1 MTPTHTEMLR
11 PTLPLPDH
19 LRGNETETFTEDSVV
34 RRLPEIALKTITDNG
49 LEGHRRERV
58 EQLAADVNSGIITRV
73 DEPEAADFLS
83 WQRYVDRYEGS
94 TWVDAPWFFVETYFY
109 RRLMSATGYS
119 QPGPRR
125 GVDPFSLQKQTALD
139 GALDLAARLGES
151 LDDMRTLIGAS
162 LWANRVD
169 LSLWRA
175 GEESIEERTATVLGA
190 AHDRLLVDDTDRVIG
205 LLEGDGA
212 NVQIVLDNSGAE
224 LVADLAL
231 AASILMRGGRVTIH
245 AKPHPTF
252 VSDVTLPDHDGT
264 IARLEAEPNAAAAI
278 ARILVDAQSRGS
290 LRARAHPYWVSPLPF
305 WECPDDLI
313 DELADAD
320 LVVVKGD
327 ANYRRLLGDL
337 HWEPTTPFTDIVR
350 PLQPLLALRTPKS
363 LVGAG
368 IDPGVVERAAA
379 ADPDWLSDGEWGMI
393 QFAAEVE

>member
-1 MTPTHTEMLR
+1 MTPTTTEMLR

-19 LRGNETETFTEDSVV
+19 LRGSETGTFTEDSVV
-34 RRLPEIALKTITDNG
+34 RRLPEIALKTIADNA

-58 EQLAADVNSGIITRV
+58 EHLAADVNSGVIDRV
-73 DEPEAADFLS
+73 DEPEAADSLD
-83 WQRYVDRYEGS
+83 WQRYVDKYEGL

-125 GVDPFSLQKQTALD
+125 GVDPFALQKQTALD
-139 GALDLAARLGES
+139 GALELAAQLGNR
-151 LDDMRTLIGAS
+151 LDDPRALLAAS

-175 GEESIEERTATVLGA
+175 GEENIDERTATVLGTGR
-190 AHDRLLVDDTDRVIG
+190 DRLLVDDSDRVIG
-205 LLEGDGA
+205 TLEGNRA
-212 NVQIVLDNSGAE
+212 NIHIVLDNSGAE

-231 AASILMRGGRVTIH
+231 AASILGRGGRVTIH

-252 VSDVTLPDHDGT
+252 VSDVTLPDLSRTITRLDEEAT
-264 IARLEAEPNAAAAI
+264 AAADIARTLAEAM
-278 ARILVDAQSRGS
+278 SRGS
-290 LRARAHPYWVSPLPF
+290 LQAKVHPYWVSPLPF
-305 WECPDDLI
+305 WDCPDDLV

-337 HWEPTTPFTDIVR
+337 HWDPTTPFTDIVR
-350 PLQPLLALRTPKS
+350 PLQPLLAVRTPKS

-368 IDPGVVERAAA
+368 IEPDVVESTAAV
-379 ADPDWLSDGEWGMI
+379 DPDWLSDGEWGMI
-393 QFAAEVE
+393 QFAPEVD